1 MYASA
6 SQYNRFQKE
15 DSCISGRIYQYRYG
29 FFYFP
34 TPVEIRVNGKTF
46 QTKPHACIFSEPGED
61 RWYYF
66 PQDTYLHWVHAC
78 PETSEIL
85 EKYRIPTQQIL
96 YPNDPSFI
104 PGLIRNIKSEQTNQ
118 SRNYQDLM
126 DAYFIELLA
135 KLSRQI
141 NEDDEDLN
149 ISTSDRERIQRV
161 RDEVLVSLEKKWTVA
176 EMAEQA
182 CMSVSHFHY
191 LYRLIYKRSPL
202 KDLILFRVEQG
213 KELLL
218 SNRQANISE
227 IAEML
232 GYQSQFHFI
241 NQFKSITGTTPGV
254 FRKHCK

>member
-6 SQYNRFQKE
+6 AQFNRFQKE
-15 DSCISGRIYQYRYG
+15 DSCISGRIYMYRYG

-34 TPVEIRVNGKTF
+34 TPVEIRIDGETF
-46 QTKPHACIFSEPGED
+46 QTKPHACVFSEPGDD

-66 PQDTYLHWVHAC
+66 PKDTYLHWVHAL
-78 PETSEIL
+78 PETSVL
-85 EKYRIPTQQIL
+85 LGKYRIPTREIF

-104 PGLIRNIKSEQTNQ
+104 PGLIRNIKSEQTN
-118 SRNYQDLM
+118 RAENYEELM
-126 DAYFIELLA
+126 DLYFTELLI

-141 NEDDEDLN
+141 NGNDDYSE
-149 ISTSDRERIQRV
+149 ISAADRETIQLV
-161 RDEVLVSLEKKWTVA
+161 RDEFMASLEKKWNVT
-176 EMAEQA
+176 EMAARA

-191 LYRLIYKRSPL
+191 LYRAIYKSSPQ

-213 KELLL
+213 KDLLL
-218 SNRQANISE
+218 SNPQANISQ

-241 NQFKSITGTTPGV
+241 NQFKSITGVTPGA
-254 FRKHCK
+254 FRKHYK